1 MGYDKRGT
9 PLVLTPLD
17 PFSTQPAVKRQLS
30 LRTTLVGLMALL
42 LLVEASAFAL
52 RLNDAWGEYRTA
64 QRISAL
70 AALSDHLL
78 RVSLHLEF
86 ERGWA
91 SVALIAREPIQ
102 DASRAFLTSHRH
114 DGSSEFAAAMLLVPP
129 ELASAQQTTLDAIH
143 RLDAQRAAVDQQA
156 LLPVSQ
162 RDATVATNWLE
173 NATAAINQ
181 VEDLQAA
188 AVQRITD
195 GGGDFARQSN
205 LKLRALQIRNDSGL
219 ETTLMALQIE
229 RGGPADIALLQ
240 RLATLRGRI
249 DANWQSLRQDADA
262 VADPRLAAAIG
273 ALDRQLFVVL
283 RPLEDRLLAND
294 RERAGW
300 RVADYLTTATLSMNA
315 VMELGEAAI
324 QRSTNL
330 VAAHQD
336 HARHMLWTISGQ
348 LALVLGLGLV
358 AVLVVLRRV
367 VYPLER
373 LTAALR
379 DLNQGRFDTALP
391 FTRRR
396 DEIGGV
402 SRALR
407 AFRDSVR
414 GRRDLDEA
422 AAAEHLRNNLILAST
437 GEGICSVD
445 AAGRIE
451 TLNPAGSQILGWSAA
466 EALGQPLHD
475 LVHHSR
481 ESGGLIAPEDCP
493 LLHTLNDHQLRRVE
507 SEVFWHRNG
516 TCFPVEYTIAPRM
529 DGLVCRGAVVVFHD
543 ISARRNAEAARHQT
557 ETTLRLYKAMVD
569 QACDPI
575 QCIDPQAGF
584 RNVVVNG
591 AAAKHFGVTPTQLL
605 DMGISDLDPNFDDAT
620 RIRVHEKLQRDGSM
634 LLETLHRCGE
644 RGLVPVEV
652 NVSPLN
658 FDGREYWIAT
668 VRDMSER
675 RAAEEV
681 VDVLR
686 RRLDFLVNASPSII
700 YACEPAGDFDAS
712 FCSEGIS
719 QFGYSP
725 MEPLADKDWWVA
737 HIHPDDR
744 ERVVVEYRSL
754 PDAERLERTYR
765 LRAADGAWRWVID
778 RISVVRD
785 AQQQPVEFVGA
796 ITDITPLKLA
806 EAQLAVARSK
816 LEAVLDA
823 IPDIMLQLDAED
835 RCVDYNV
842 PDASVMTELP
852 GDFLGATIEEVL
864 PAAESATLKAQAAA
878 VRRDGK
884 LRSLEFDYAGPGPLR
899 RLEIR
904 LAPLAEKGLLA
915 IIRDV
920 TAQRRAERQA
930 RDQLSF
936 LGTLIDT
943 IPNGIFWRDTKGVF
957 LGCNAMY
964 GQMIGR
970 KASDISG
977 KTLRTIYPD
986 ESAAIFE
993 TADRELLDQG
1003 TAQFYESKV
1012 RNSAG
1017 KELPVLL
1024 SKAVFCDDDGRPAG
1038 IVGAMV
1044 DITERKRNEAL
1055 LETIN
1060 WLQTQF
1066 ITASEQSLLFQGLL
1080 ERLLTLSGSQ
1090 VGVLTEVVPSEDGT
1104 AQVRIVALCDLRPED
1119 THNSAVSRQFESL
1132 YGVVMDNNAPMIS
1145 NDPAHDPRAVAMP
1158 RDLPPLDC
1166 FLGIPFESGGQL
1178 VGLVG
1183 LANRA
1188 GGYDEATIAFLR
1200 PLTATCGA
1208 ILGAH
1213 LSDLRR
1219 RAYERQL
1226 ADTKTQLQTQATEL
1240 ARSNAELESFAYVA
1254 SHDLRQ
1260 PLRMVSSYV
1269 SLLERRYD
1277 AVLDDDGREFIAFA
1291 RDGAQR
1297 MDRMIVDLLEYSRI
1311 GRLTRP
1317 MEPVALADAVA
1328 EAMLYLEITAEECH
1342 AHIVTEQPLPE
1353 IIGDRIEL
1361 VRLFQNLV
1369 GNALKYRADDRTP
1382 EVTIHARRGDAEWIV
1397 SVRDNGIGI
1406 AAESFSRVF
1415 GIFQRLHGRER
1426 YDGTGIG
1433 LAVCKKIV
1441 EHHGGRIW
1449 LESTPG
1455 LGSEF
1460 FVAFPDDC
1468 LREAK

>member
-1 MGYDKRGT
+1 M
-9 PLVLTPLD
+9 
-17 PFSTQPAVKRQLS
+17 
-30 LRTTLVGLMALL
+30 TLVGLVALL
-42 LLVEASAFAL
+42 LLVEASAFAQ
-52 RLNDAWGEYRTA
+52 RLSDAWSEYRTA
-64 QRISAL
+64 QRISVL
-70 AALSDHLL
+70 AGLSDDLL
-78 RVSLHLEF
+78 RVSQNLGF
-86 ERGWA
+86 ERGRVSIVLHA
-91 SVALIAREPIQ
+91 HNTV
-102 DASRAFLTSHRH
+102 DDVSRAFIASHRQS
-114 DGSSEFAAAMLLVPP
+114 GAAELTTAAALMPP
-129 ELASAQQTTLDAIH
+129 ELNPPLQAMLDAVR
-143 RLDAQRAAVDQQA
+143 RLDAQRAEIDRQA
-156 LLPVSQ
+156 LLPLPQ
-162 RDATVATNWLE
+162 RDAATATGWLDA
-173 NATAAINQ
+173 ATAALQQ
-181 VEDLQAA
+181 VEALQFAL
-188 AVQRITD
+188 VQQVAN

-205 LKLRALQIRNDSGL
+205 LKLRALQLRDDAGL
-219 ETTLMALQIE
+219 ETTLLALQI
-229 RGGPADIALLQ
+229 GHDGPVDIALRL
-240 RLATLRGRI
+240 RLAGLRGRI
-249 DANWQSLRQDADA
+249 DANWQAVRQDADMA
-262 VADPRLAAAIG
+262 ADPRLSAAVE
-273 ALDRQLFVVL
+273 ALDRQLFVIL
-283 RPLEDRLLAND
+283 RPLEDRLLAD
-294 RERAGW
+294 DQERARW
-300 RVADYLTTATLSMNA
+300 HTADYLTTATLSMNA
-315 VMELGEAAI
+315 AMELGEIAI
-324 QRSTNL
+324 QRSAHL

-336 HARHMLWTISGQ
+336 HARHMLWVIGGQ
-348 LALVLGLGLV
+348 LAMGLALGLAVILV
-358 AVLVVLRRV
+358 TLHRV
-367 VYPLER
+367 VYPLKR
-373 LTAALR
+373 LTVTLR
-379 DLNQGRFDTALP
+379 DLDQGRFDTDLP
-391 FTRRR
+391 FGRRR
-396 DEIGGV
+396 DEIGDCA
-402 SRALR
+402 RALR

-414 GRRDLDEA
+414 SRRDVDEA
-422 AAAEHLRNNLILAST
+422 LSAEHLRNDLILAAA
-437 GEGICSVD
+437 GDGICSVD
-445 AAGRIE
+445 TAGRIE
-451 TLNPAGSQILGWSAA
+451 TLNPAGTRILGWSAA
-466 EALGQPLHD
+466 EVLGQQLHD

-481 ESGGLIAPEDCP
+481 ETGGLIAATDSP
-493 LLHTLNDHQLRRVE
+493 LSHTLADHQPRHLDT
-507 SEVFWHRNG
+507 EVFWHRNG
-516 TCFPVEYTIAPRM
+516 TCFPVEYTVTPRLE
-529 DGLVCRGAVVVFHD
+529 GSVCRGAVVVFRN
-543 ISARRNAEAARHQT
+543 IAARRKDEDA
-557 ETTLRLYKAMVD
+557 LRLYKAMVE

-584 RNVVVNG
+584 RNVVVNA
-591 AAAKHFGVTPTQLL
+591 AAAKHFALPPAQLL
-605 DMGISDLDPNFDDAT
+605 TMGMADLDLTFDDEAPARLRT
-620 RIRVHEKLQRDGSM
+620 RLQRDGSM

-644 RGLVPVEV
+644 RGSVPVEV
-652 NVSPLN
+652 NISPLC
-658 FDGREYWIAT
+658 FDGHDYWIAT

-675 RAAEEV
+675 RAAEEI

-700 YACEPAGDFDAS
+700 YACELAGDFDAS

-725 MEPLADKDWWVA
+725 MEPLAERDWWVD

-744 ERVVVEYRSL
+744 ERVIAEYRSL
-754 PDAERLERTYR
+754 PEAERLERTYR
-765 LRAADGAWRWVID
+765 MRAADGSWRWVID

-835 RCVDYNV
+835 RCVDFNV

-852 GDFLGATIEEVL
+852 GNFLGATIEEVL
-864 PAAESATLKAQAAA
+864 PAAESVTLKTQAAA

-884 LRSLEFDYAGPGPLR
+884 LRSVEFDYAGPGPLR

-904 LAPLAEKGLLA
+904 LAPLAESGLLA

-920 TAQRRAERQA
+920 TARRRAERQA

-970 KASDISG
+970 KATDISG
-977 KTLRTIYPD
+977 KTLRTVYPD
-986 ESAAIFE
+986 ENAAIYE
-993 TADRELLDQG
+993 AADRELLDQG
-1003 TAQFYESKV
+1003 TAQFYEGKV
-1012 RNSAG
+1012 RNAAG
-1017 KELPVLL
+1017 KELPVLF
-1024 SKAVFCDDDGRPAG
+1024 SKAVFRDDDGRPAG

-1080 ERLLTLSGSQ
+1080 ERLLALSGSRL
-1090 VGVLTEVVPSEDGT
+1090 GVLIEIVQGEDGAALPRPV
-1104 AQVRIVALCDLRPED
+1104 AQCDLRPD
-1119 THNSAVSRQFESL
+1119 GIDKSAVFRQFQSL
-1132 YGVVMDNNAPMIS
+1132 YEVVLDSNAPMIS
-1145 NDPAHDPRAVAMP
+1145 NDPAHDPRTVAMP
-1158 RDLPPLDC
+1158 GELPPLDC

-1188 GGYDEATIAFLR
+1188 GGYDEAMIAFLR

-1277 AVLDDDGREFIAFA
+1277 ALLDDDGREFIAFA

-1317 MEPVALADAVA
+1317 METVALADAVA

-1342 AHIVTEQPLPE
+1342 AHIVAEGPLPE
-1353 IIGDRIEL
+1353 IVGDRIEL

-1369 GNALKYRADDRTP
+1369 GNALKYRADDRAP
-1382 EVTIHARRGDAEWIV
+1382 EVLIHATRSEAEWIV

-1406 AAESFSRVF
+1406 APESFDRVF